1 MKDNNNI
8 IYPDI
13 ISGPEVSRRDKL
25 LSVWN
30 RIPFWIPVVT
40 AIVIICT
47 AFVVRNVKQISGI
60 SNDSMFTRALLPE
73 EEHILEG
80 IYCVRSLD
88 SGGVC
93 STAEIVSTD
102 GGYEVTIFS
111 DYEPLTLE
119 ASKVSATNQHHSAPT
134 ALSAARNW
142 ASAPSPT
149 SHPLVL
155 SEYYSPPITQTYAN
169 F

>member
-1 MKDNNNI
+1 MRKGNDNI

-13 ISGPEVSRRDKL
+13 ISGPEVTWRDKL

-47 AFVVRNVKQISGI
+47 VFVVRNVKQISRI

-119 ASKVSATNQHHSAPT
+119 ASFRTDGSFRCQELGIGAVSYKPSTGSIRILFTTNNT
-134 ALSAARNW
+134 DICEFLR
-142 ASAPSPT
+142 
-149 SHPLVL
+149 
-155 SEYYSPPITQTYAN
+155 
-169 F
+169 